1 MQFRIILFFI
11 FSNSL
16 NKIHPGSYIVLWP
29 SIRSFCLLSG
39 LRDKKTLYS
48 ISQFYKYPPKTVIH
62 RLVDYCSTQN
72 PLICANIKGQSL
84 KNFILPSHQKI
95 KEGRLRLWEFCCYE
109 LFHKLHPNHRE
120 FWWLA
125 IDSSDTLFVLFLAW
139 NKKAIAT
146 SHSHDEMDVIWPS
159 VDEIW

>member
-1 MQFRIILFFI
+1 MQVRIIFFFI

-72 PLICANIKGQSL
+72 PLICANIKGQCF

-95 KEGRLRLWEFCCYE
+95 KEGRLRLWEYNGRFAVTSYFTNYTQIIVNFNG
-109 LFHKLHPNHRE
+109 LLLTPV
-120 FWWLA
+120 
-125 IDSSDTLFVLFLAW
+125 TLFLYFSWLGIR
-139 NKKAIAT
+139 K
-146 SHSHDEMDVIWPS
+146 D
-159 VDEIW
+159 